1 MRNDKIDFIIMENTV
16 KVTDAIIVAAK
27 TENPSFSDCARGGCK
42 SLINI
47 NGRPAVSYLI
57 DNLKQCELVSR
68 IVLLSD
74 TATFDAAPE
83 VDKYVEVN
91 GSELDSILA
100 GVRAVEDSD
109 KCLIMNADMP
119 LVSSEALTNLLTY
132 APDSDIV
139 YPIVEQSDIKG
150 AFPGRSAYY
159 VQAKEG
165 KFTGSSCLLF
175 RPSVALSKEDL
186 LANLL
191 NARKNP
197 AMLMKII
204 GPGIALKL
212 MLSTLGIKDIEL
224 HLSRA
229 LNLDCRVFVSHYPE
243 LFVSI
248 DCVEDIRFM
257 EQKLDS

>member
-1 MRNDKIDFIIMENTV
+1 MKL
-16 KVTDAIIVAAK
+16 TDAIVVAAK
-27 TENPSFSDCARGGCK
+27 TDNPSFSECAPRGCK
-42 SLINI
+42 SLINV

-57 DNLKQCELVSR
+57 ESLKRCELVSR

-74 TATFDAAPE
+74 IATYESSPD
-83 VDKYVEVN
+83 VDKFVEVN

-119 LVSSEALTNLLTY
+119 LVSLEALTDLLTC
-132 APDSDIV
+132 APDCDIV
-139 YPIVEQSDIKG
+139 YPIVEQTDVKD
-150 AFPGRSAYY
+150 AFPSRTAYY

-186 LANLL
+186 LTNLL

-197 AMLMKII
+197 AMLMKIV

-224 HLSRA
+224 QLSRA

-243 LFVSI
+243 LFISI
-248 DCVEDIRFM
+248 DSIEDIRFM
-257 EQKLDS
+257 EQELAS